1 MAVAV
6 ANCLPGL
13 QWEEACRQRRLLKIV
28 ARSLQ
33 TVDCRVQTVECRP
46 SKTRLQLEDWVACL
60 TQMPRIVL
68 KAVWP
73 HCDLWSKAALT
84 WANKKCVSFFDFLF
98 PLLIMKL
105 SVFLCR
111 LLPVTALIAF

>member
-1 MAVAV
+1 VAV
-6 ANCLPGL
+6 VVFIIFVYAN
-13 QWEEACRQRRLLKIV
+13 V
-28 ARSLQ
+28 ASCMLIKCAL
-33 TVDCRVQTVECRP
+33 TAD
-46 SKTRLQLEDWVACL
+46 KDALEDWVACL

-84 WANKKCVSFFDFLF
+84 WANKKCVSFLYVFSDF
-98 PLLIMKL
+98 
-105 SVFLCR
+105 SALCFCM

>member
-33 TVDCRVQTVECRP
+33 TVDSRVQTEQDAFAVG
-46 SKTRLQLEDWVACL
+46 RLGRVFDTNAANSFEGGLAPLRFMVKSS
-60 TQMPRIVL
+60 V
-68 KAVWP
+68 
-73 HCDLWSKAALT
+73 DLGKQEV
-84 WANKKCVSFFDFLF
+84 CFFFLF
-98 PLLIMKL
+98 LFFSLLIML